1 MVFWKKTKVCLVA
14 VFMLVLATMPCFAVD
29 QDTQITLEKAK
40 ELARN
45 HSRAINTTQIT
56 KNKLGVEAEVA
67 YGTYMSYNLQNN
79 INGYRQ
85 RIEKLNE
92 ELQGLNPAADWDRI
106 VEIYEKIEM
115 YEYYA
120 SILKANMP
128 DESLL
133 KPYKLQWRSLDEA
146 HQDMTQIIENT
157 EKSIELAVE
166 QMYYALLDLQSTIEM
181 QNNNLS
187 LLGKQLQIER
197 LKIQLGLSNK
207 ENEDAII
214 SQYNLLKNM
223 LADLD
228 RNEDLLIWQ
237 LNDIMG
243 RELDD
248 PLQLVEENVVPVK
261 TFYTVDSIY
270 EKAIQESLSIAQ
282 KKREIKNY
290 DRDLAVEQDRDQR
303 DILRQGKKIAENELI
318 DLQVSLKEKI
328 KSLNDELMASYTA
341 WETAVTENAKAKLSY
356 DNNEVKYKLGLIPA
370 IMRDMSEVTYLEAV
384 NKEKQAA
391 RAWQIAHDQLILAEE
406 GIVQNEL

>member
-1 MVFWKKTKVCLVA
+1 MVFRKKTKVGLVA
-14 VFMLVLATMPCFAVD
+14 IFLLALAAMPCFAVD
-29 QDTQITLEKAK
+29 QDSLITLEKAK
-40 ELARN
+40 ELARE
-45 HSRAINTTQIT
+45 HSRALDTIQIT
-56 KNKLGVEAEVA
+56 KTKLGVEAEVA
-67 YGTYMSYNLQNN
+67 YGTYMSYNLKNN
-79 INGYRQ
+79 ITGYKQ
-85 RIEKLNE
+85 RIAKLNE
-92 ELQGLNPAADWDRI
+92 ELYSLNPATDMDRML
-106 VEIYEKIEM
+106 EIAAKIET
-115 YEYYA
+115 YEYMI
-120 SILKANMP
+120 STIRANMP

-166 QMYYALLDLQSTIEM
+166 QMYYALLDIQSTIET
-181 QNNNLS
+181 QKNNLS

-214 SQYNLLKNM
+214 SQYNMLKSM

-303 DILRQGKKIAENELI
+303 DILKQGKKIAENELI
-318 DLQVSLKEKI
+318 DLQVGLKEKI
-328 KSLNDELMASYTA
+328 KSINDKLTASYTA
-341 WETAVTENAKAKLSY
+341 WETAVTEREKVRLSHE
-356 DNNEVKYKLGLIPA
+356 NNEVKYKLGLIPA
-370 IMRDMSEVTYLEAV
+370 IMRDMSEIAYMEAV
-384 NKEKQAA
+384 NNEKQTA
-391 RAWQIAHDQLILAEE
+391 RAWQIAHDQLVLAEA
-406 GIVQNEL
+406 GIVQ

>member
-92 ELQGLNPAADWDRI
+92 ELQGLNPATDWDRI
-106 VEIYEKIEM
+106 VEIYGKIEM

-214 SQYNLLKNM
+214 SQYNMLKSM

-248 PLQLVEENVVPVK
+248 PLQLVEENVLPVK

-303 DILRQGKKIAENELI
+303 DILKQGKKIAENELI
-318 DLQVSLKEKI
+318 DLQVGLKEKI
-328 KSLNDELMASYTA
+328 KSINDKLTASYTA
-341 WETAVTENAKAKLSY
+341 WETAVTEKARAKLSY
-356 DNNEVKYKLGLIPA
+356 NNNEVKYKLGLIPA
-370 IMRDMSEVTYLEAV
+370 IMRDMSEIAYMEAV
-384 NKEKQAA
+384 NNEKQTA
-391 RAWQIAHDQLILAEE
+391 RAWQIAHNQLVLAEA
-406 GIVQNEL
+406 GIVQ

>member
-29 QDTQITLEKAK
+29 QDPLITLEEAK
-40 ELARN
+40 ELAGN
-45 HSRAINTTQIT
+45 HARALNTVRLTQ
-56 KNKLGVEAEVA
+56 NRLGVEAEVA
-67 YGTYMSYNLQNN
+67 YDTYMSNNLTNN
-79 INGYRQ
+79 ITGYKQ
-85 RIEKLNE
+85 RILMLYE
-92 ELQGLNPAADWDRI
+92 ELSDLDPATDMERINEIQGKI
-106 VEIYEKIEM
+106 EIYETNI
-115 YEYYA
+115 
-120 SILKANMP
+120 STIRANMP

-157 EKSIELAVE
+157 EKSIESAVE
-166 QMYYALLDLQSTIEM
+166 QMYYALLDLQSTIET
-181 QNNNLS
+181 QNSNLS

-214 SQYNLLKNM
+214 SQYNMLKSM

-248 PLQLVEENVVPVK
+248 PLQLVEGNVVPVK

-290 DRDLAVEQDRDQR
+290 DSDLAKEQNRDQR
-303 DILRQGKKIAENELI
+303 DILKQGKKIAENELI
-318 DLQVSLKEKI
+318 DLQVGLKEKI
-328 KSLNDELMASYTA
+328 KSINDKLTASYTA
-341 WETAVTENAKAKLSY
+341 WETAVTEKARAKLSY
-356 DNNEVKYKLGLIPA
+356 NNNEVKYKLGLIPA
-370 IMRDMSEVTYLEAV
+370 IMRDMSEIAYMEAV
-384 NKEKQAA
+384 NNEKQTA
-391 RAWQIAHDQLILAEE
+391 RAWQIAHNQLVLAEA
-406 GIVQNEL
+406 GIVQ